1 MFDFI
6 TDPAVADFIFC
17 AVVAWMIIR
26 LANRIDPDVQELQEK
41 LSTLEDTKLELEHIN
56 GVYYLWVIIPDEGH
70 KFVGQSNDKEELAK
84 RGAEYLT
91 KKFMP
96 S

>member
-6 TDPAVADFIFC
+6 TLDFAICCVF
-17 AVVAWMIIR
+17 AWMLIR
-26 LANRIDPDVQELQEK
+26 LVNRMDPEVRELQEK
-41 LSTLEDTKLELEHIN
+41 LVVLEDTKLELEHIN

-70 KFVGQSNDKEELAK
+70 KFIGQSTDKEELAK
-84 RGAEYLT
+84 SGTEYL
-91 KKFMP
+91 KRKFMP